1 MFSVF
6 GASLRVL
13 GNLYSYAAW
22 GIPSALFPLWGF
34 PGYRIFLALFYV
46 LLVYGAVVL
55 CVRERLTLVPL
66 AIYSAIYMLVVSVAL
81 PFSRYLIPML
91 PILGLLVAAA
101 CQGLMTKRSP
111 RVRVIAVAALLVTA
125 VATQLPRA
133 VSEVSEGVRARSED
147 SGWPYRPEFKPFFE
161 VARWFAVNS
170 PTDAA
175 VLVRDG
181 AVFYVSSG
189 RQAIDWAQ
197 GNGESGDVVCERL
210 KRVAGERPVFVVE
223 LVDDDPEWGL
233 VTAIESVRGHCSA
246 NLQSMDVYIAGAVIY
261 RFMVDAHPSANSP
274 TAEAQGD

>member
-1 MFSVF
+1 
-6 GASLRVL
+6 
-13 GNLYSYAAW
+13 
-22 GIPSALFPLWGF
+22 
-34 PGYRIFLALFYV
+34 
-46 LLVYGAVVL
+46 
-55 CVRERLTLVPL
+55 VPL
-66 AIYSAIYMLVVSVAL
+66 ATYSVIYMLVISVAL

-91 PILGLLVAAA
+91 PILALLVAAA
-101 CQGLMTKRSP
+101 CQGFLMTKRSA
-111 RVRVIAVAALLVTA
+111 RVRVITVAALLVAA

-133 VSEVSEGVRARSED
+133 VGEVSEGVIARSEG

-161 VARWFAVNS
+161 VARWFAGNS

-210 KRVAGERPVFVVE
+210 KRIAGERPVFVVE

-246 NLQSMDVYIAGAVIY
+246 NLQSMDVYIGGAVIY
-261 RFMVDAHPSANSP
+261 RFMIDAHPSANGP
-274 TAEAQGD
+274 TAEAQGA